1 MRSLRW
7 FWKHNYF
14 LLSKAKCFLL
24 KTNLLSYL
32 QADEIEDKMYCWY
45 EANSTKFSENLEN

>member
-14 LLSKAKCFLL
+14 LLSKANCFLL

-32 QADEIEDKMYCWY
+32 QANEIEDKMYCWY